1 MKKTFLLVFALI
13 SLIGLMSFTVDY
25 SQKTKE
31 QTQKV
36 GILNDIVG
44 RAPII
49 IAPPPSTITVFRESN
64 VSFKVTFISD
74 LQVDGVLTKIN
85 KYGARERLQR
95 DYTLHII
102 GNDMIITLD
111 EVRESDEGEYDL
123 EIFNRK
129 GSVSVRF
136 KLNIILY

>member
-1 MKKTFLLVFALI
+1 MNYEKTLIFALI
-13 SLIGLMSFTVDY
+13 SLISLMSFTVDY
-25 SQKTKE
+25 GQKPKE

-36 GILNDIVG
+36 GMLSDIVG
-44 RAPII
+44 APII
-49 IAPPPSTITVFRESN
+49 IAPPPSTITVFRGSN

-85 KYGARERLQR
+85 KYGAKERLQR

-111 EVRESDEGEYDL
+111 EVREADEGEYDL

>member
-1 MKKTFLLVFALI
+1 MFFHN
-13 SLIGLMSFTVDY
+13 SLFCRLMSFTVDY
-25 SQKTKE
+25 GQKPKE

-36 GILNDIVG
+36 GMLSDIVG
-44 RAPII
+44 APII
-49 IAPPPSTITVFRESN
+49 IAPPPSTITVFRGSN

-85 KYGARERLQR
+85 KYGAKERLQR

-111 EVRESDEGEYDL
+111 EVREADEGEYDL

>member
-1 MKKTFLLVFALI
+1 MKKHLLLIFALI
-13 SLIGLMSFTVDY
+13 SLISLMSFTVDY
-25 SQKTKE
+25 GQKPKE

-36 GILNDIVG
+36 GMLSDIVG
-44 RAPII
+44 APII
-49 IAPPPSTITVFRESN
+49 IAPPPSTITVFRGSN
-64 VSFKVTFISD
+64 VCFKVTFISD

-85 KYGARERLQR
+85 KYGAKERLQR

-111 EVRESDEGEYDL
+111 EVREADEGEYDL

>member
-1 MKKTFLLVFALI
+1 MKKHLLLIFALI
-13 SLIGLMSFTVDY
+13 SLICLMSFTVDY
-25 SQKTKE
+25 GQKPKE

-36 GILNDIVG
+36 GMLSDIVG
-44 RAPII
+44 APII
-49 IAPPPSTITVFRESN
+49 IAPPPSTITVFRGSN

-85 KYGARERLQR
+85 KYGAKERLQR

-111 EVRESDEGEYDL
+111 EVREADEGEYDL

>member
-1 MKKTFLLVFALI
+1 MKKHLLLIFALI
-13 SLIGLMSFTVDY
+13 SLISLMSFTVDY
-25 SQKTKE
+25 GQKPKE

-36 GILNDIVG
+36 GMLSDIVG
-44 RAPII
+44 APII
-49 IAPPPSTITVFRESN
+49 IAPPPSTITVFRGSN

-85 KYGARERLQR
+85 KYGAKERLQR

-111 EVRESDEGEYDL
+111 EVREEDEGEYDL

>member
-1 MKKTFLLVFALI
+1 MKKHLLLIFALI
-13 SLIGLMSFTVDY
+13 SLISLMSFTVDY
-25 SQKTKE
+25 GQKPKE

-36 GILNDIVG
+36 GMLSDIVG
-44 RAPII
+44 APII
-49 IAPPPSTITVFRESN
+49 IAPPPSTITVFRGSN

-85 KYGARERLQR
+85 KYGAKERLQR
-95 DYTLHII
+95 DYTLLII

-111 EVRESDEGEYDL
+111 EVREADEGEYDL

>member
-1 MKKTFLLVFALI
+1 MKKHLLLIFALI
-13 SLIGLMSFTVDY
+13 SLISLMSFTVDY
-25 SQKTKE
+25 GQKPKE

-36 GILNDIVG
+36 GMLSDIVG
-44 RAPII
+44 APII
-49 IAPPPSTITVFRESN
+49 IAPPPSTITVFRGSN

-85 KYGARERLQR
+85 KYGAKERLQR

-102 GNDMIITLD
+102 GNDMITTLD
-111 EVRESDEGEYDL
+111 EVREADEGEYDL

>member
-1 MKKTFLLVFALI
+1 MKKHLLLIFALI
-13 SLIGLMSFTVDY
+13 SLFSLMSFTVDY
-25 SQKTKE
+25 GQKPKE

-36 GILNDIVG
+36 GMLSDIVG
-44 RAPII
+44 APII
-49 IAPPPSTITVFRESN
+49 IAPPPSTITVFRGSN

-85 KYGARERLQR
+85 KYGAKERLQR

-111 EVRESDEGEYDL
+111 EVREADEGEYDL

>member
-1 MKKTFLLVFALI
+1 MKKHLLLIFALI
-13 SLIGLMSFTVDY
+13 SLISLMSFTVDY
-25 SQKTKE
+25 GQKPKE

-36 GILNDIVG
+36 GMLSDIVG
-44 RAPII
+44 APII
-49 IAPPPSTITVFRESN
+49 IAPPPSTITVFRGSN

-85 KYGARERLQR
+85 KYGAKERLQR

-111 EVRESDEGEYDL
+111 EVREADEGENDL

>member
-1 MKKTFLLVFALI
+1 MLR
-13 SLIGLMSFTVDY
+13 
-25 SQKTKE
+25 
-31 QTQKV
+31 
-36 GILNDIVG
+36 DIVG
-44 RAPII
+44 VPII
-49 IAPPPSTITVFRESN
+49 IAPPPSTITVFRGSN

-85 KYGARERLQR
+85 KYGAKERLQR

-111 EVRESDEGEYDL
+111 EVREADEGEYDL